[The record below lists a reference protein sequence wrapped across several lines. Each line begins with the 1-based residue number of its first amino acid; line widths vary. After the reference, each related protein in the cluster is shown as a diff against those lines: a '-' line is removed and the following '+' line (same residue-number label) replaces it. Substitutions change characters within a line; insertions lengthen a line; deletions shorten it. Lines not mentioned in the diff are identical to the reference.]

1 MRSAAR
7 VGCGPR
13 RSRPSPN
20 GLSRSASCGNDG
32 STISSDISPA
42 TRQRTSKMLSTNTAS
57 AGFAIDEAA
66 HTIRFVRELDAPPAR
81 VFAAWTE
88 PEQVAQWWDA
98 MGERLAVCEI
108 DLRPG
113 GAFRFTTGHHPDKPF
128 TGVYQEI
135 APPTLLVFEANGA
148 TGKVMLAELAGGTR
162 MTVEIV
168 CRSPEH
174 LAQFV
179 AMGVA
184 AGTSR
189 TLDNLASHLRRA

>member
-1 MRSAAR
+1 
-7 VGCGPR
+7 
-13 RSRPSPN
+13 
-20 GLSRSASCGNDG
+20 
-32 STISSDISPA
+32 
-42 TRQRTSKMLSTNTAS
+42 MLSPDTAS
-57 AGFAIDEAA
+57 ADFAIDEAT
-66 HTIRFVRELDAPPAR
+66 HTIRFVRDLKAPPAR
-81 VFAAWTE
+81 VFAAWTD

-98 MGERLAVCEI
+98 TGEKLGACDI

-113 GAFRFTTGHHPDKPF
+113 GAFRFVSSQHPDKPF
-128 TGVYQEI
+128 TGVYDEI

-148 TGKVMLAELAGGTR
+148 RGKVMLAERAGGTR
-162 MTVEIV
+162 MTVEIA

-189 TLDNLASHLRRA
+189 TLDNLANHLRRA